1 MTMEKGV
8 EEIIE
13 QVVANKRTLIRLLK
27 DKIKEFQDLTW
38 GSVPKS
44 YPLRCVYEYVLDGAG
59 VTLRCR
65 HECVWNG
72 AAVRWRRRYNQSRWY
87 PDGYGEIMEKPHDA
101 INQIFDYEYRID
113 PVDLEQ
119 LPPLEL
125 ACFAEHVLKVLKEAI
140 KEELL
145 KKEGR

>member
-1 MTMEKGV
+1 MEKGV

-38 GSVPKS
+38 ESKPKS
-44 YPLRCVYEYVLDGAG
+44 YPLVGQGY
-59 VTLRCR
+59 
-65 HECVWNG
+65 VWNG
-72 AAVRWRRRYNQSRWY
+72 AAVRWKRRHNISVRCS
-87 PDGYGEIMEKPHDA
+87 DGYGEIMEKVHNMWDA
-101 INQIFDYEYRID
+101 FYDYDDVVID

-119 LPPLEL
+119 FSPLEL
-125 ACFAEHVLKVLKEAI
+125 ACFAEHVLNVLKEAI

-145 KKEGR
+145 KKEER

>member
-1 MTMEKGV
+1 MEKSV

-27 DKIKEFQDLTW
+27 DKIREFQDLTW
-38 GSVPKS
+38 ESVPTS
-44 YPLRCVYEYVLDGAG
+44 Y
-59 VTLRCR
+59 TLRR
-65 HECVWNG
+65 GHEYVWNG
-72 AAVRWRRRYNQSRWY
+72 AAVRWRRRYNQYRWY
-87 PDGYGEIMEKPHDA
+87 PDGYGEIMEKPHNA

-113 PVDLEQ
+113 PINLEQ
-119 LPPLEL
+119 FPPLEL
-125 ACFAEHVLKVLKEAI
+125 ACFAEYVLKVLKEVI